1 MSGDGLR
8 VAGEEW
14 KSLSRARTPGRE
26 PGSSAKASLS
36 VILNEDLKEMRL
48 QSVEEEPSRWW
59 EQLEQKPGAAAGLC
73 ENSREAGVR
82 GPQALSSGCAGP
94 RGSPPPVKAPVLL
107 ESPEHPQGR

>member
-1 MSGDGLR
+1 MSGDRLR

-48 QSVEEEPSRWW
+48 QSVEEEPSWWW

-82 GPQALSSGCAGP
+82 GPQALSSGYVPALVVP
-94 RGSPPPVKAPVLL
+94 LHL
-107 ESPEHPQGR
+107 